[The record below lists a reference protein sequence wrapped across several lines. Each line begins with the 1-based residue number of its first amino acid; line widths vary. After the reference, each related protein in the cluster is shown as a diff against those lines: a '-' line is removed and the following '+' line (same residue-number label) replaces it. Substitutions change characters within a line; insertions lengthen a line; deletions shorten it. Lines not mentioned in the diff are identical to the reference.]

1 MPMRKSLVPA
11 LLLLLWGCSP
21 PEGTPNATSTV
32 AVSNTTTAVTP
43 VPSSTPTTV
52 AAAAAPLP
60 QPDLPDKLLKNYT
73 PAPLDAKL
81 KDSETWWA
89 DSGIQ
94 ENRLGYYT
102 SNDSLAQVEA
112 QLTPVFTAD
121 GNKPYLEGIGPVFD
135 YDGTR
140 VCIMKRASGGEA
152 LFVIAPLGANKQV
165 PKSLTA
171 LKLPPIPPE
180 ELTNKSM
187 LVVLATGNGLGE
199 HIDHMLGQAGLVI
212 TPTPDPTE
220 TPKG

>member
-1 MPMRKSLVPA
+1 MKKSLVAPA
-11 LLLLLWGCSP
+11 LLLLLWGCAP
-21 PEGTPNATSTV
+21 PEKTPDSTSTV
-32 AVSNTTTAVTP
+32 SVSNTTTVVTP
-43 VPSSTPTTV
+43 APSSSPTAV
-52 AAAAAPLP
+52 AAAATPLP
-60 QPDLPDKLLKNYT
+60 QPDLPEKLLKTYT
-73 PAPLDAKL
+73 QAPIDSKL

-102 SNDSLAQVEA
+102 SDDSMAQVEA

-135 YDGTR
+135 YDGNR

-152 LFVIAPLGANKQV
+152 LFVIAPLGANKQI
-165 PKSLTA
+165 PKSLQA

-180 ELTNKSM
+180 ELANKTL

-212 TPTPDPTE
+212 TPSPEPTE